1 VPESTE
7 FQGIIALA
15 FLRMPFHDTNMVA
28 ARMQFWAFKCS
39 GQKIHSEIMFKLE
52 KRKKTVK

>member
-1 VPESTE
+1 M
-7 FQGIIALA
+7 
-15 FLRMPFHDTNMVA
+15 FLRMLFHDTNMVA

-52 KRKKTVK
+52 KRKITVK